1 MKPINA
7 CELCGLSGE
16 ELNIRERDDNDGRP
30 HLVCESCYNRLLQ
43 DDYEPTAQDL
53 YDMEIANEVD

>member
-1 MKPINA
+1 MNE

-30 HLVCESCYNRLLQ
+30 HLICESCYNSLLQ
-43 DDYEPTAQDL
+43 DDYEPTEQDL
-53 YDMEIANEVD
+53 YDMEVAEEMD